1 MTNTPD
7 APADVDYMALIEA
20 LTADRP
26 EYRHI
31 VCVKPQLHGAVT
43 DAKRALTVATLA
55 KAQAEESGTQQRRK
69 HGSVSPVEQAQR
81 DLDAARAERDR
92 HSVVFVLVPPTA
104 EEEKP
109 LMAPLAA
116 AGGYPIDVQRA
127 TLLAGWRRTET
138 VDGTPMPDLDRDVYG
153 KVLEQATTAELQ
165 KAYRDLQQAGVRPDF
180 S

>member
-31 VCVKPQLHGAVT
+31 VCVKPQLHAAVS
-43 DAKRALTVATLA
+43 DAKRAVAAATLA
-55 KAQAEESGTQQRRK
+55 KLQAEEAGTQQRRK

-81 DLDAARAERDR
+81 DLDAAKAERDR
-92 HSVVFVLVPPTA
+92 HSLAFVLVPPTA

-138 VDGTPMPDLDRDVYG
+138 LDGTLMRDMDRDIYT
-153 KVLEQATTAELQ
+153 KVLQQATTAEIQ
-165 KAYRDLQQAGVRPDF
+165 KAYRELQQAGVRPDF
-180 S
+180 T